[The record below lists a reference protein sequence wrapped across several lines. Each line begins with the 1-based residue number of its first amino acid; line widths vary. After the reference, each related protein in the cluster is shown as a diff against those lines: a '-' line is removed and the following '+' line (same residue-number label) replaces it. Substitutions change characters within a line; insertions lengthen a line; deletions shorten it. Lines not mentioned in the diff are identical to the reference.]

1 MDANLSAYE
10 VPCHVVIDTGVG
22 CCDECESLHPARWG
36 ARVEIVTATGKCYS
50 ARTDFPRGDPENPLD
65 DEKLISKFCRL
76 AGHSWSKE
84 KVETLLEAA
93 LNLEDVEDV
102 ASLFN

>member
-1 MDANLSAYE
+1 MRVAS
-10 VPCHVVIDTGVG
+10 
-22 CCDECESLHPARWG
+22 SRQWG
-36 ARVEIVTATGKCYS
+36 ARVEIVTGTGKRYF

-84 KVETLLEAA
+84 KVETLLDAA
-93 LNLEDVEDV
+93 LNLECVEDV
-102 ASLFN
+102 AGLFDQAKPRCDSVNK

>member
-1 MDANLSAYE
+1 M
-10 VPCHVVIDTGVG
+10 
-22 CCDECESLHPARWG
+22 
-36 ARVEIVTATGKCYS
+36 TGKCYS